1 MRASENVFEHKVG
14 KLTAKYETH
23 LEAQDLKKSKK
34 HMTKNVV
41 DRLVEDLILE
51 SMAKG
56 DFDNLKG
63 TGKPLPERVVY
74 NPYEDFTTHKMN
86 EILVEGGFAPEWI
99 TLQKDINTM
108 KNEIRNSLQ
117 VKCSQI
123 VGEARKA
130 EASRTRWKRYIEDTA
145 FDDDVTNLNKSIDKY
160 NLMVPTMNSQMFHF
174 NIFKEANKIFERTV
188 NGEIPTPE
196 PESPRK
202 LAKKKVQPVV
212 ENSESAWDFLRNQLK
227 SYFKPNS

>member
-23 LEAQDLKKSKK
+23 LEAKDVKKSKK
-34 HMTKNVV
+34 HVTKNVI
-41 DRLVEDLILE
+41 DRLVEDLIAE

-63 TGKPLPERVVY
+63 SGKPLPERVIY

-99 TLQKDINTM
+99 TLQKDINVM
-108 KNEIRNSLQ
+108 RDQIRRSLHI
-117 VKCSQI
+117 KCSQI
-123 VGEARKA
+123 VVEAEKVEAARNRWRK
-130 EASRTRWKRYIEDTA
+130 YIDDTA
-145 FDDDVTNLNKSIDKY
+145 FDEDVTNLNKSIDKY
-160 NLMVPTMNSQMFHF
+160 NLMVPMMNSQMFHF
-174 NIFKEANKIFERTV
+174 NIFKEANKIFEMTV
-188 NGEIPTPE
+188 AGKVAKPE
-196 PESPRK
+196 PNPVQK
-202 LAKKKVQPVV
+202 QVKKSSDAV
-212 ENSESAWDFLRNQLK
+212 EKSESTWEFIRIQIK